1 MKYFIANILSTII
14 FFAGCSNTHHTS
26 YTIKHKVTACQSYA
40 IGTEG
45 TTKNDDMIVRD
56 DTIPR
61 YLLVGNF
68 TGKMVDTL
76 VCTPTGEMEE
86 DGHYY
91 SWYIKGMNNT
101 VPPFEIQH
109 TVMGQLYHE
118 GDLNG
123 DGTDEF
129 GILHSTGTSAINSY
143 RVYTY
148 ADSKWCYLYDT
159 QYGSSWLGHW
169 GWSEGEPLDN
179 MASPIKGKNSVHV
192 RYSDFR
198 NDKWTV
204 VDSIVETQFIA
215 INTD

>member
-1 MKYFIANILSTII
+1 MKYYIEISFLLSF

-26 YTIKHKVTACQSYA
+26 YTIKHKVTACQSYTA
-40 IGTEG
+40 GTECI
-45 TTKNDDMIVRD
+45 TLNNDMIQRD
-56 DTIPR
+56 DTTPS
-61 YLLVGNF
+61 YLLIGNF

-86 DGHYY
+86 NGHYY
-91 SWYIKGMNNT
+91 SWYIKSMNNT

-123 DGTDEF
+123 DGTDDF
-129 GILHSTGTSAINSY
+129 GILHSTDMSAINSY

-148 ADSKWCYLYDT
+148 TDSKWCYLYDT
-159 QYGSSWLGHW
+159 QYGCSWLGHW
-169 GWSEGEPLDN
+169 GCSEGEPRDN

-192 RYSDFR
+192 RFSDFR
-198 NDKWTV
+198 NDEWTV